1 MPFRAAFSQIG
12 DCGIGCGEEEVGI
25 LAATTIFHESTT

>member
-12 DCGIGCGEEEVGI
+12 GCGIGPAEEEAGI
-25 LAATTIFHESTT
+25 LAAATMFHESTT